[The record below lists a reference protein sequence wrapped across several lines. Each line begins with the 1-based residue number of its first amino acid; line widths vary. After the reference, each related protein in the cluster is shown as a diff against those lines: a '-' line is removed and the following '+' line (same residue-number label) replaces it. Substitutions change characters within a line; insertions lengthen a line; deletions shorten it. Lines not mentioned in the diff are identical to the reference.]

1 MGGRR
6 LAVVYAIRLVKRL
19 PVILFSVIFLTAG
32 YYGFYQTDH
41 DVEVK
46 TDNNNSSKNTKS
58 ILIWSTRNHIDLEVL
73 FLPGIFDGCIFDC
86 TLSQERT
93 LSALHQSDAIVF
105 NMPPMKLADFPI
117 DPNRRPEQRYVF
129 FSPEPP
135 MLFEEKEQD
144 KFNNLF
150 NLTMSYRRDS
160 DIIYSYGD
168 LIPSNNAVIS
178 TRGKTQKTKL
188 VAWFVSHCLTQ
199 SRREAYFE
207 RLREYI
213 PVDVYGD
220 CYNNSLKCSY
230 NDTVIILKNVNKNSL
245 QLLIQ
250 YQFKF

>member
-19 PVILFSVIFLTAG
+19 PVILFSAIFLTAG
-32 YYGFYQTDH
+32 YYGFYQTEH

-46 TDNNNSSKNTKS
+46 TDNDNTNNNSKT
-58 ILIWSTRNHIDLEVL
+58 ILIWSTRNHIDLEVF
-73 FLPGIFDGCIFDC
+73 FLPGIFDGCSFEC
-86 TLSQERT
+86 LLSNERT
-93 LSALHQSDAIVF
+93 LTALHQSDAIVF
-105 NMPPMKLADFPI
+105 NMPPMKLVDFPI

-135 MLFEEKEQD
+135 MLFEDKYQD

-168 LIPSNNAVIS
+168 LIASNYKTAVIS
-178 TRGKTQKTKL
+178 PGRGETQKTKL

-230 NDTVIILKNVNKNSL
+230 NDTV
-245 QLLIQ
+245 
-250 YQFKF
+250 